1 MDEQQ
6 QPTPPQSGATPAN
19 PDLAQKAS
27 DDKLSRNL
35 LIAGLLIVAVAL
47 GVHLMSPKEPAAG
60 KPSTAANN
68 AGNGSPMQPKAA
80 PSIRGK
86 EAPAVTLKNLEGKP
100 VSLADFKGK
109 AVLVNFWATWCQ
121 PCLLELPWFIQF
133 QEKYGKDGFQVL
145 AISLD
150 EEGSKVV
157 KPFVEKHNMK
167 SLVVVMGEE
176 KTPELFG
183 GLLGLPTTFMVDRD
197 GKLYSKHQG
206 LVTKDEVEEEIQI
219 LVGAPVAQV
228 TGAQAAQQSLRN

>member
-1 MDEQQ
+1 MDDQQ
-6 QPTPPQSGATPAN
+6 QPNQPEAGTPPN

-60 KPSTAANN
+60 KTAAANG
-68 AGNGSPMQPKAA
+68 AADGSPLQPKAA

-86 EAPAVTLKNLEGKP
+86 DAPAVTLKNLDGKQ
-100 VSLADFKGK
+100 VSLADYKGK

-121 PCLLELPWFIQF
+121 PCLLEIPWFIQF

-150 EEGSKVV
+150 EEGPKVV

-167 SLVVVMGEE
+167 SFVVMMGEE

-206 LVTKDEVEEEIQI
+206 LVTKDDVEQEIQI
-219 LVGAPVAQV
+219 LVGAPVAQAV
-228 TGAQAAQQSLRN
+228 RPQAAQESLRN

>member
-6 QPTPPQSGATPAN
+6 QPNQPEAGTPPPN

-60 KPSTAANN
+60 KATAASG
-68 AGNGSPMQPKAA
+68 AGDGTPLQPKAA

-86 EAPAVTLKNLEGKP
+86 DAPAVTLKNLEGKP
-100 VSLADFKGK
+100 VSLADYKGK

-150 EEGSKVV
+150 EEGPKVV

-167 SLVVVMGEE
+167 SLVVLMGEE

-206 LVTKDEVEEEIQI
+206 LVTKDDVEQEIQI

-228 TGAQAAQQSLRN
+228 SRPPAAQESQHN

>member
-6 QPTPPQSGATPAN
+6 QPTQPEAGTSPTSPE
-19 PDLAQKAS
+19 LAQKAS

-60 KPSTAANN
+60 KTAA
-68 AGNGSPMQPKAA
+68 ANGSSDGSLLQPKAA

-86 EAPAVTLKNLEGKP
+86 EAPTVTLKNLEGKP
-100 VSLADFKGK
+100 VSLSDYKGK

-121 PCLLELPWFIQF
+121 PCLLEIPWFIQF

-150 EEGSKVV
+150 EEGPKVV

-167 SLVVVMGEE
+167 SLVVLMGEE
-176 KTPELFG
+176 KTPEQFG
-183 GLLGLPTTFMVDRD
+183 GLLGLPTSFMVDRD

-206 LVTKDEVEEEIQI
+206 LVTKDDVEQEIQI
-219 LVGAPVAQV
+219 LVGAPVAQ
-228 TGAQAAQQSLRN
+228 ASRPQATRESLRN